1 MMKVYRS
8 ISEIDFDKNTIV
20 TIGTYDGV
28 HLGHQTII
36 NELIVRAEKANAR
49 SILITFEPHP
59 REVVGRGPTKLL
71 TSIEERLQLLAA
83 FKIDAIFIINF
94 TFEFSRLPYEDFFKN
109 IIFEK
114 IGVKE
119 IIVGY
124 DHMFGRDREAS
135 IEQLKE
141 LGTQYGFTVDM
152 MPPVKV
158 DNEVVSSS
166 KIRDILLR
174 GDVCL
179 AEKYLGRL
187 YTLQGI
193 VVKGDGRGKIIGFPT
208 ANVQPLS
215 DKKLLP
221 AEGVYFVSINVDNYD
236 YFGMLNIGVRPT
248 FSNEMRRVIEVHLF
262 DFDKELYGKNVT
274 INFRRRIRSEKK
286 FSSTED
292 LIIQLKKDKL
302 CSENFIKELTKK

>member
-1 MMKVYRS
+1 MKVYRS
-8 ISEIDFDKNTIV
+8 ISEIDFIQNTIV
-20 TIGTYDGV
+20 TIGTFDGV
-28 HLGHQTII
+28 HLGHQKII
-36 NELIVRAEKANAR
+36 KELIDRAEKANAR
-49 SILITFEPHP
+49 TVLVTFDPHP

-71 TSIEERLQLLAA
+71 TSIEERLQLLAE
-83 FKIDAIFIINF
+83 FKIDEIFIINF

-141 LGTQYGFTVDM
+141 LGNQLGFTVDM

-179 AEKYLGRL
+179 AEKYLARS
-187 YTLQGI
+187 YTVQGS
-193 VVKGDGRGKIIGFPT
+193 VVKGDGRGRIIGFPT
-208 ANVQPLS
+208 ANLRPLS
-215 DKKLLP
+215 VKKLLP
-221 AEGVYFVSINVDNYD
+221 AEGVYFVSIKVDKSD

-248 FSNEMRRVIEVHLF
+248 FSNDMRRVIEVHLF
-262 DFDKELYGKNVT
+262 DFDEELYGKNVI
-274 INFRRRIRSEKK
+274 INFHRRIRSEKK
-286 FSSTED
+286 FASTDE
-292 LIIQLKKDKL
+292 LIIQLNKDKL
-302 CSENFIKELTKK
+302 CCENFIKELTKK

>member
-1 MMKVYRS
+1 MKVYRS
-8 ISEIDFDKNTIV
+8 IDEIDFIQNSIV
-20 TIGTYDGV
+20 TIGTFDGV
-28 HLGHQTII
+28 HIGHQEII
-36 NELIVRAEKANAR
+36 IELIRRAEKANAR
-49 SILITFEPHP
+49 SVLVTFDPHP

-71 TSIEERLQLLAA
+71 TSIEERLQLLAQ
-83 FKIDAIFIINF
+83 FRIDVVFIINF

-141 LGTQYGFTVDM
+141 LGIQLDFAVDM
-152 MPPVKV
+152 IPPVKV

-187 YTLQGI
+187 FKVNGTVI
-193 VVKGDGRGKIIGFPT
+193 KGDGRGRIIGFPT
-208 ANVQPLS
+208 ANLRSLS
-215 DKKLLP
+215 DNKLLP
-221 AEGVYFVSINVDNYD
+221 AEGVYFVSIRVDNSD

-248 FSNEMRRVIEVHLF
+248 FSNDMRRVIEVHLF
-262 DFDKELYGKNVT
+262 DFDDELYGKDVI
-274 INFRRRIRSEKK
+274 INFHRRIRSEKK
-286 FSSTED
+286 FASTNE
-292 LIIQLKKDKL
+292 LIIQLNKDKL
-302 CSENFIKELTKK
+302 CCENFIKELTKK

>member
-1 MMKVYRS
+1 MKVYRS
-8 ISEIDFDKNTIV
+8 ISEIDFKQNTIV
-20 TIGTYDGV
+20 TIGTFDGV
-28 HLGHQTII
+28 HLGHQEII
-36 NELIVRAEKANAR
+36 NELITRAEKANAR
-49 SILITFEPHP
+49 SVLVTFDPHP

-71 TSIEERLQLLAA
+71 TSIEERLQLLAE
-83 FKIDAIFIINF
+83 FRIDVVFIINF
-94 TFEFSRLPYEDFFKN
+94 TFEFSRLPYEEFFKN

-141 LGTQYGFTVDM
+141 LGIQLGFAVDM

-174 GDVCL
+174 GDVWL

-187 YTLQGI
+187 FTVQGT
-193 VVKGDGRGKIIGFPT
+193 VVKGDGRGRIIGFPT
-208 ANVQPLS
+208 ANIQPLS

-221 AEGVYFVSINVDNYD
+221 AEGVYFVSIKVDNSD

-248 FSNEMRRVIEVHLF
+248 FSNDMRRVIEVHLF
-262 DFDKELYGKNVT
+262 DFGEELYGKNVI
-274 INFRRRIRSEKK
+274 INFHRRIRSEKK
-286 FSSTED
+286 FASTDE
-292 LIIQLKKDKL
+292 LIIQLNKDKL
-302 CSENFIKELTKK
+302 CCENFIKELTKK

>member
-1 MMKVYRS
+1 MKVYRS
-8 ISEIDFDKNTIV
+8 IDEIDFIQNSIV
-20 TIGTYDGV
+20 TIGTFDGV
-28 HLGHQTII
+28 HLGHQEII
-36 NELIVRAEKANAR
+36 IELIRRAEKASAR
-49 SILITFEPHP
+49 SVLVTFDPHP

-71 TSIEERLQLLAA
+71 ASIEERLQLLAE
-83 FKIDAIFIINF
+83 FRIDVVFIINF

-141 LGTQYGFTVDM
+141 LGIQLNFAVDM
-152 MPPVKV
+152 IPPVKV

-187 YTLQGI
+187 FKVKGTVI
-193 VVKGDGRGKIIGFPT
+193 KGDGRGRIIGFPT
-208 ANVQPLS
+208 ANLRSLS
-215 DKKLLP
+215 DNKLLP
-221 AEGVYFVSINVDNYD
+221 AEGVYFVSIRVNNSD

-248 FSNEMRRVIEVHLF
+248 FSNDMRRVIEVHLF
-262 DFDKELYGKNVT
+262 DFDDELYGKDVI
-274 INFRRRIRSEKK
+274 INFHRRIRSEKK
-286 FSSTED
+286 FASTNE
-292 LIIQLKKDKL
+292 LIIQLNKDKL
-302 CSENFIKELTKK
+302 CCENFIKELTKK